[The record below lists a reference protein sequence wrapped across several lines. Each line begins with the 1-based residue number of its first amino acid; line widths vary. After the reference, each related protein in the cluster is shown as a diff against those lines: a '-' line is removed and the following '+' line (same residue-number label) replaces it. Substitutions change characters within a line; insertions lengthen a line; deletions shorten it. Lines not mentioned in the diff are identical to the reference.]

1 MLDIKLESFRK
12 KRVKLSKISNGVSR
26 SYRVGKGSMASG
38 AKNSLLP
45 KQRHEKFLRLHN
57 L

>member
-1 MLDIKLESFRK
+1 MTDIKLESFRK
-12 KRVKLSKISNGVSR
+12 ERVRLSKVSNGISK
-26 SYRVGKGSMASG
+26 SHRVGKGSMASG

-45 KQRHEKFLRLHN
+45 KQRHEKFLKLHN